1 MKNKNIRIVLIE
13 TSHPGN
19 IGAAARAM
27 KNMCLDQLYLVNPKE
42 FPSATATARASGAD
56 DVLANAVCCDS
67 LHEAVKDCALVI
79 GASAR
84 LRSVNWPELDPRQCA
99 ELANSEAEHS
109 SVAIVFGREDSGLSN
124 VELDK
129 CQYLVHIPTNPG
141 FQSLNIAAAIQVIS
155 YELYQVSRQ
164 GLEVIK
170 QEQAQATVAQ
180 MEGFFNHMELALTD
194 IGFLKPPSCQK
205 LVRRLRRLYNRAQL
219 DETDVNILRGVLSAT
234 QGKKYAWDARKK
246 QKAGNED

>member
-1 MKNKNIRIVLIE
+1 MKNQNIRIVLIE

-42 FPSATATARASGAD
+42 FPSAVATARASGAD
-56 DVLANAVCCDS
+56 DILANAICCDS
-67 LHEAVKDCALVI
+67 LHDAVKDCALVI

-84 LRSVNWPELDPRQCA
+84 LRSVDWPELDPRQCA
-99 ELANSEAEHS
+99 ELANSEAKQS
-109 SVAIVFGREDSGLSN
+109 PVAIVFGREDSGLSN

-129 CQYLVHIPTNPG
+129 CQYLVHIPTNPE

-155 YELYQVSRQ
+155 YELYVASRQ
-164 GLEVIK
+164 GLEVTK
-170 QEQAQATVAQ
+170 NVQEQATVAQ
-180 MEGFFNHMELALTD
+180 MEGLFDHMELALTD

-219 DETDVNILRGVLSAT
+219 DETDVNILRGVLSAS
-234 QGKKYAWDARKK
+234 QGKKYAWDTRKK
-246 QKAGNED
+246 QKTRNED